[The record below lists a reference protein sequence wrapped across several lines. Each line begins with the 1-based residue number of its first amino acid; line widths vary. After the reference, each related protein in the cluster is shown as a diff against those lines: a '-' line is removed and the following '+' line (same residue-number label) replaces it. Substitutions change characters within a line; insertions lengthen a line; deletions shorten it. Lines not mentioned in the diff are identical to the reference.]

1 MWLLPVVAWRHGFV
15 LAARTPLRIL
25 VAVPDARDAATGAD
39 GLTAARRSRG
49 KQEKE
54 DKSGNILLAPS
65 IEPRFLR
72 RPGMNGTNRPRAHC
86 ELSTPVRCAVYGLY
100 LGDSAYFFGSCRPSP
115 HAGRRPFGRAILPY
129 RELYAF
135 VRKTAT
141 QRITTPHVAP
151 CTTQ

>member
-1 MWLLPVVAWRHGFV
+1 MRSANPPTTGSRCQRVSPVRLMRVMARRLRSRQTPKAEMWLLPVVARRHGFL

-86 ELSTPVRCAVYGLY
+86 ELSTPVRCA
-100 LGDSAYFFGSCRPSP
+100 
-115 HAGRRPFGRAILPY
+115 
-129 RELYAF
+129 
-135 VRKTAT
+135 
-141 QRITTPHVAP
+141 
-151 CTTQ
+151 